1 MSPMDREPLTRLI
14 ALSLF
19 GVTPKMG
26 RRADGLWSHEHAAC
40 MYPRSLQS
48 LELHSRRSGHHSD
61 GHMARKNLTIHAP
74 PNVCSRALVVTIL
87 ETRRAYQM
95 AMSLAQRLLVEAG
108 QWPEP
113 VRDTAAPAL
122 AGSLVRNIKRHAA
135 RASALKSANSAFP
148 GVVPGMTRPT
158 RSRRARPV
166 RDVVSIGF
174 RDAPPVRR
182 ETSAGNGLM
191 LVTREMLDHI
201 AFTEVEGTSNLTGEH
216 PHASPNR

>member
-1 MSPMDREPLTRLI
+1 MDRELLTRLI

-26 RRADGLWSHEHAAC
+26 RRADGLWSHAHAAC
-40 MYPRSLQS
+40 TYPRSLQS
-48 LELHSRRSGHHSD
+48 LELHSRRSGHLSD
-61 GHMARKNLTIHAP
+61 GPMARKNLTIHAP
-74 PNVCSRALVVTIL
+74 TNVCSRALVVTIL

-95 AMSLAQRLLVEAG
+95 AMNLAQRMLVETG
-108 QWPEP
+108 QSPEP
-113 VRDTAAPAL
+113 VRDTSAPAL
-122 AGSLVRNIKRHAA
+122 AGSLVRNIKRHATHAAA
-135 RASALKSANSAFP
+135 RKNANNAFAD
-148 GVVPGMTRPT
+148 VTPGMTGPT
-158 RSRRARPV
+158 RARWARPV
-166 RDVVSIGF
+166 RDVVTIGF

-201 AFTEVEGTSNLTGEH
+201 AFTEVEGTPNLTGEH